1 MAELA
6 AALAEVHDDE
16 FSGLWREN
24 VAVFDAFVAV
34 GTQWRTAPIGGGMAP
49 VGIVYVGLDYAAVRA
64 GLDAA
69 GIVVTPELW
78 AGLRVMEDAAR
89 AALNGR

>member
-6 AALAEVHDDE
+6 AAIAEVRDDE
-16 FSGLWREN
+16 FSGLWPEN
-24 VAVFDAFVAV
+24 VAVVDAFLAVA
-34 GTQWRTAPIGGGMAP
+34 TQWRTAPIGGGMAP

-69 GIVVTPELW
+69 GIIITPELW

-89 AALNGR
+89 TALNER